1 MPFNEPAKLAA
12 VLLALGWLGACGGG
26 DESPATGSAGTVGS
40 AGTSVG
46 SAGGGAANA
55 PAGGAATSM
64 AGSAN
69 QPTGGGGSV
78 EGSSAAGASANG
90 GTAPAAGSSSGGS
103 AGSAG
108 AGNSG
113 MLTATPADAL
123 WTGVRY
129 YTGSTPANRTSGPAQ
144 GPEKVITVHNG
155 GSTPVELAISI
166 TGADAARFKLTAPA
180 EPKLTVAAGA
190 EGEVRLR
197 LTTDNA
203 MLGAAPAQAA
213 GATVFNAAVELSQG
227 AQKLSVRNYAL
238 VLTYVELEPTFGQ
251 ILKAFP
257 AWTTKLPS
265 WLPDNANPNPGSP
278 LPGVV
283 AGTDEVAA
291 PSFERLDASKP
302 VTLRPIAR
310 FSPPGQVPFGWYEPG
325 KIASRITTGTM
336 AEQADV
342 HTNSKSRMLEPPL
355 ASGSVTF
362 EPSVAKFGIWMA
374 PAGVGLLTSDDANGF
389 DGQHRVRSW
398 TLRDAA
404 GAAIAGSYLVGGEE
418 AANGDYQDYV
428 FVLTNVKVAP

>member
-1 MPFNEPAKLAA
+1 MMHLNDPTKLVA
-12 VLLALGWLGACGGG
+12 VVLALGWLGACGGDG
-26 DESPATGSAGTVGS
+26 GEESPAGAAGSAGAALGS
-40 AGTSVG
+40 AGAGNLPVGGAATVTAGTASQPLGGGGSAAGSSASG
-46 SAGGGAANA
+46 SAGGG
-55 PAGGAATSM
+55 
-64 AGSAN
+64 
-69 QPTGGGGSV
+69 
-78 EGSSAAGASANG
+78 
-90 GTAPAAGSSSGGS
+90 TAPIAGTSSGGS

-108 AGNSG
+108 SAGAASSG
-113 MLTATPADAL
+113 TLTATPAEAL

-144 GPEKVITVHNG
+144 GPEKVIMVRNG
-155 GSTPVELAISI
+155 GSSPVELAISI

-180 EPKLTVAAGA
+180 EPKLTIAAGA
-190 EGEVRLR
+190 DGEVRLR

-203 MLGAAPAQAA
+203 MLAAAPAQAA
-213 GATVFNAAVELSQG
+213 GSTVFNAAVELSQG
-227 AQKLSVRNYAL
+227 AQKLSIRNYAL

-257 AWTTKLPS
+257 AWTSKLPS

-283 AGTDEVAA
+283 AATDEVAA
-291 PSFERLDASKP
+291 PSFERLDATKP

-310 FSPPGQVPFGWYEPG
+310 FSPPGLVPFGWYEPG
-325 KIASRITTGTM
+325 KVASRTTAATM
-336 AEQADV
+336 AEQADA
-342 HTNSKSRMLEPPL
+342 HTNGKSRMLEPPL
-355 ASGSVTF
+355 ASGSISF

-404 GAAIAGSYLVGGEE
+404 GAAIPGSYLVGGEE

-428 FVLTNVKVAP
+428 FVLTNVKPAQ